1 MLPEFN
7 LLIIQCKKVVT
18 LRKKEA
24 SGEEK
29 IIWFCLVGIYL
40 LK

>member
-18 LRKKEA
+18 LRKEEA
-24 SGEEK
+24 NGGTK
-29 IIWFCLVGIYL
+29 FIWCGIYL
-40 LK
+40 PK